1 MLSGLSGNGVEKMG
15 ILSIGRKVSFLRKR
29 KRPVGSVPGSLVVLL
44 LLISMV
50 GCGSGSPFKFV
61 PVRGKVTYR
70 DGSLIQ
76 ADRIVVSFVPQGQTA
91 VGKEAAP
98 SATGEVNPADGTF
111 NGLTSQTHLDGAVV
125 GKHKVV
131 VIALKKGPG
140 GIEEP
145 IRGWPT
151 KYTKPATTPLEV
163 EVTSGGKNYFEL
175 QIDKGP

>member
-1 MLSGLSGNGVEKMG
+1 LGGVW
-15 ILSIGRKVSFLRKR
+15 ILSFRGKSNL
-29 KRPVGSVPGSLVVLL
+29 PAALAPGSLVLLVLFVL
-44 LLISMV
+44 VM
-50 GCGSGSPFKFV
+50 GCGRGAPFKFV
-61 PVRGKVTYR
+61 PVHGKVTYR

-76 ADRIVVSFVPQGQTA
+76 ADRIVVTFTPQGQTA
-91 VGKEAAP
+91 VGKDSAP

-111 NGLTSQTHLDGAVV
+111 NGLTSQTHLDGVV
-125 GKHKVV
+125 PGKHKVA

-145 IRGWPT
+145 IRGWPA
-151 KYTKPATTPLEV
+151 KYMKPSTTPLEV